1 MVEKNQRDEHF
12 KVRAYG
18 ITSVV
23 EMVKQIYILPK
34 EGMGEKSSFLDG
46 GYCDTLIWVTGVMI
60 SRWQC

>member
-18 ITSVV
+18 ITIVV

-34 EGMGEKSSFLDG
+34 EGMAEKSSFFDG
-46 GYCDTLIWVTGVMI
+46 GYSDTLIWVTCLMI